1 MEDTYTEF
9 VRAGALLS
17 DTDKAALK
25 EVNLKLSDLYL
36 AFNRNLL
43 SATNAFRIVVNDP
56 KRLWTPREL
65 CRSSRRRSPR
75 GRPPRRQLGVYPSG
89 PSRLPLLQ
97 YADDRELRREM
108 YEGYV
113 NLASSGE
120 YNNGPVIN
128 DIVHARAR
136 KAALLS
142 YPDYASYMTA
152 NVMAK
157 NPAAAEDLLMQI
169 WRPAVKRVGE
179 EVAEMQALADKE
191 GAGITIAPTTITT
204 TPKGAPRQICPRRG

>member
-1 MEDTYTEF
+1 MIPSVSLD
-9 VRAGALLS
+9 S
-17 DTDKAALK
+17 
-25 EVNLKLSDLYL
+25 
-36 AFNRNLL
+36 
-43 SATNAFRIVVNDP
+43 
-56 KRLWTPREL
+56 REL

-191 GAGITIAPTTITT
+191 GAGITIAPRLLLLRAERCAATNMPSTRMRSEPTSPST
-204 TPKGAPRQICPRRG
+204 MCAKASSPWPKSSMA